1 MQRQQTTSRPKD
13 RWYGR
18 GPIRVLIAAL
28 LLAQALACAAPAT
41 ASNPIGSGS
50 VTADTFA
57 DRVDLVQAGLQRGDD
72 RTAPP
77 GKDYLPYILAGAAA
91 ILLEGLLINWLLRE
105 RGQRRRSEAEARET
119 MSQLARLNRMA
130 TAGELSASI
139 AHELTQPI
147 TGMVASANAALR
159 WLSAPTPQIDQAR
172 SALAR
177 VVSAGDRTREIIHG
191 VRAMFKGEAEERR
204 AIDMNEIVRGVLA
217 LVEGDIQRHG
227 IVVEAALE
235 EPAIPVL
242 GDCIQLQQVVLNLTV
257 NAIDSMCAIA
267 TRPRLLRLRAAYS
280 RDRVWISIADTG
292 VGIGRDDINRIF
304 KPLYTTKP
312 NGMGMGLSICFSMV
326 EAHKGRIWAAPGDPD
341 GAVFHFVLPTTR

>member
-1 MQRQQTTSRPKD
+1 MQRQPTNFRP
-13 RWYGR
+13 RNRRCGQV
-18 GPIRVLIAAL
+18 PICVLIAGL
-28 LLAQALACAAPAT
+28 LLVQALVCAAPAI
-41 ASNPIGSGS
+41 ASNPIAAGSL
-50 VTADTFA
+50 TADTFA
-57 DRVDLVQAGLQRGDD
+57 DRVNLVQASLQRADD
-72 RTAPP
+72 RAVPP
-77 GKDYLPYILAGAAA
+77 GKEYLPYILAVAAA
-91 ILLEGLLINWLLRE
+91 LLLQGLLINWLLRE

-172 SALAR
+172 SALVR

-191 VRAMFKGEAEERR
+191 VRAMFKREAEERR
-204 AIDMNEIVRGVLA
+204 AVDMNEIVRDVLA
-217 LVEGDIQRHG
+217 LVEGDIRRRG
-227 IVVEAALE
+227 IIVETTLE

-242 GDCIQLQQVVLNLTV
+242 GDCIQLQQVMLNLTV
-257 NAIDSMCAIA
+257 NAIDSMSAIE
-267 TRPRLLRLRAAYS
+267 TRPRVLRLRAAYS
-280 RDRVWISIADTG
+280 RDRVWVSIADTG
-292 VGIGRDDINRIF
+292 VGIALYDINRIF

-312 NGMGMGLSICFSMV
+312 NGMGMGLSICASMV